1 MKPTLI
7 IGGNAYRLS
16 EFRLLQTAPVL
27 VDGRVDEGGWTDVDW
42 PSFSGDDRE
51 QLTRIE
57 VALEAVDGIAGFA

>member
-1 MKPTLI
+1 MTPILI

-16 EFRLLQTAPVL
+16 AGVLQTAAVL
-27 VDGRVDEGGWTDVDW
+27 VDDRVDTEWADVDW